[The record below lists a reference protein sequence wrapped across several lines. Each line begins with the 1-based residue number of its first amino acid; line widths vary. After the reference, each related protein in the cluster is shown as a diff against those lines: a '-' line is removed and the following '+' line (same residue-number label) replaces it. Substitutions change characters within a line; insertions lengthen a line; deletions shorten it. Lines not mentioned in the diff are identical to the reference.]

1 MDKKVFRKILIVS
14 IFALLLS
21 FFLVGGNNIKATES
35 DNMKASYMVVE
46 TKKTVRYTYTN
57 YKVEDALTTINST
70 ASKQT
75 VCVFT
80 QKQTENSKVVTWAVN
95 KGTGFSFKT
104 IPQIAEDYEK
114 NHPDWF
120 VVGGIN
126 ADQYIMSQGTG
137 GVSNGTDFLAPQPY
151 YPMIADGE
159 SWFSVPCWPS
169 SGGGNAAAFLQDGST
184 DCIVN
189 GSMNLKSGNIKI
201 KGLFLAVLDENGVV
215 VKKARFEGAY
225 TFIYS
230 PREGTPAATY
240 ENTLTPDE
248 KKARLLKLNDLI
260 NEGFYEG
267 NKRFEGEVVNV
278 LVDGTSDKDPNML
291 TGYTPHEKVVN
302 FPGSKDLIG
311 KFVDVKIKKAYSW
324 HLRGEIVEN
333 N

>member
-1 MDKKVFRKILIVS
+1 MPHLHLPVQSGSNKILKKM
-14 IFALLLS
+14 
-21 FFLVGGNNIKATES
+21 NRK
-35 DNMKASYMVVE
+35 Y
-46 TKKTVRYTYTN
+46 TKEEYLE
-57 YKVEDALTTINST
+57 KVEKLRQSVPGISLTTDIIV
-70 ASKQT
+70 A
-75 VCVFT
+75 FPGE
-80 QKQTENSKVVTWAVN
+80 TE
-95 KGTGFSFKT
+95 
-104 IPQIAEDYEK
+104 EDFE
-114 NHPDWF
+114 
-120 VVGGIN
+120 
-126 ADQYIMSQGTG
+126 AT
-137 GVSNGTDFLAPQPY
+137 
-151 YPMIADGE
+151 
-159 SWFSVPCWPS
+159 
-169 SGGGNAAAFLQDGST
+169 
-184 DCIVN
+184 
-189 GSMNLKSGNIKI
+189 
-201 KGLFLAVLDENGVV
+201 LDLVR
-215 VKKARFEGAY
+215 KARFEGAY